1 MLATHSITVMG
12 RNLQVKSAS
21 SPELVAQ
28 VQAVVNEKVA
38 EAAAAV
44 SGADTQIVAILAMMN
59 LAEAFLSA
67 QKELEHE
74 RHTCRTRISG
84 LLGRLDGAD

>member
-1 MLATHSITVMG
+1 LLATHSITVMG

-28 VQAVVNEKVA
+28 VETVVNEKLT
-38 EAAAAV
+38 EASAAV
-44 SGADTQIVAILAMMN
+44 SGADSQIVAILAMMN

-67 QKELEHE
+67 QKELEKE
-74 RHTCRTRISG
+74 RHALTARLSG
-84 LLGRLDGAD
+84 LIDKLDGAV

>member
-1 MLATHSITVMG
+1 MG
-12 RNLQVKSAS
+12 RNLQVKSVS

-28 VQAVVNEKVA
+28 VETVVNEKLA

-44 SGADTQIVAILAMMN
+44 SGADSQIVSILAMMN

-67 QKELEHE
+67 QKELEKE
-74 RHTCRTRISG
+74 REACRTRISA
-84 LLGRLDGAD
+84 LIDKLDGAV